1 MSRTIRNLVA
11 AGLVGA
17 TTLFAAAPS
26 VAQEAMRDITLG
38 DGVVDK
44 FTIAPGHVLTVRTDI
59 AVADLVV
66 GNPGVADVFPLT
78 DTSVYIQAKSSG
90 FTNIAM
96 YDSNKS
102 LLGVVNVRVR
112 RDFTELQDV
121 IDNSVPGANVSVS
134 NVNNR
139 IRLTGDVR
147 DNVALASVLK
157 LADQYSE
164 DPVINGIRVR
174 SGQQVELDVRILEV
188 QRDAGRQ
195 LGVNLAATRGT
206 DGLNVFNSGQQV
218 LGQGAASAVATQ
230 STPFGTI
237 VGQVLTGAGTQI
249 DVVIDALEARGLARR
264 LANPKLVT
272 TSGVQAN
279 FVVGGEVPITRA
291 VAGENGSTA
300 QETAYREYGVRLN
313 FRPVVLDD
321 GLIQL
326 RIRPEVSDIDETPR
340 NGIGFISRKADTTVS
355 LRDGQSFA
363 IAGLLDVSNSR
374 GVEQFPWLAQIPV
387 LGALFRSTEFQ
398 KRETDLVILVTPRL
412 VRPAAPDEPLATP
425 FDTSRSSNDVE
436 LFLLGMLEVDK
447 RMIRTFR
454 EGEGVVGPYGHM
466 VDLEFEDGLLVK

>member
-1 MSRTIRNLVA
+1 MSRILRNLVA
-11 AGLVGA
+11 AGLVGVS
-17 TTLFAAAPS
+17 TLMIAAPT
-26 VAQEAMRDITLG
+26 VAQETMREITLG

-44 FTIAPGHVLTVRTDI
+44 FIIAPGHVVTVTTDKP
-59 AVADLVV
+59 VADLVV
-66 GNPGVADVFPLT
+66 GNPAVADVFPLS
-78 DTSVYIQAKSSG
+78 DTSVYIQAKGSG

-96 YDSNKS
+96 YDDNKQ
-102 LLGVVNVRVR
+102 LLGVMNVRVR
-112 RDFTELQDV
+112 RDFTELQNV
-121 IDNSVPGANVSVS
+121 IDRSVPGATVSVS

-147 DNVALASVLK
+147 DNVALERVLQLAS
-157 LADQYSE
+157 QYSE
-164 DPVINGIRVR
+164 EPVINGIRVR

-188 QRDAGRQ
+188 QRNAGRQ
-195 LGVNLAATRGT
+195 LGVNLAATRS

-230 STPFGTI
+230 GTPFGTI
-237 VGQVLTGAGTQI
+237 VGNILTGAGTQI

-264 LANPKLVT
+264 LANPKLTT

-291 VAGENGSTA
+291 VTGENGNTA
-300 QETAYREYGVRLN
+300 EETAYREYGVRLN

-363 IAGLLDVSNSR
+363 IAGLLDVSNTR
-374 GVEQFPWLAQIPV
+374 GVEQFPWLGQIPI

-412 VRPAAPDEPLATP
+412 VRPAAPNEPLATP

-447 RMIRTFR
+447 RMIRSFR
-454 EGEGVVGPYGHM
+454 EGDGVVGPYGHM